1 MYPLSPQHGFY
12 FANELANFFDLL
24 PLMSILF
31 LPWNEGKCMCGVLSV
46 STALTSYDVVGRAVG
61 GTFALLFVPEHYEAG
76 MPNVT

>member
-1 MYPLSPQHGFY
+1 
-12 FANELANFFDLL
+12 
-24 PLMSILF
+24 MSILF